1 MVEKVQFVTEP
12 RAPTP
17 KQPEAPSRTT
27 TGGPRFDTVLQEKL
41 ADSTGV
47 RFSAHALK
55 RLDSRKIEITPAE
68 KIIIERG
75 VQKAAE
81 KGARE
86 SLLLTDRFALVVSV
100 RNRTVITVA
109 HHDELDDGVFTNIDS
124 AVICGRSD
132 SMMARQL
139 GDRGEAGPRLRGGL
153 KVAE

>member
-1 MVEKVQFVTEP
+1 MVEKVQFVAEP

-17 KQPEAPSRTT
+17 RQPEVPSRTT
-27 TGGPRFDTVLQEKL
+27 PGGPRFDKVLREKL

-47 RFSAHALK
+47 RFSAHALR

-68 KIIIERG
+68 RSIIEQG

-109 HHDELDDGVFTNIDS
+109 HNDELGDGVFTNIDS
-124 AVICGRSD
+124 AVICGRGD
-132 SMMARQL
+132 SPVAHQL
-139 GDRGEAGPRLRGGL
+139 GDRANLME
-153 KVAE
+153 ES